1 MSISDNMLATFL
13 SGETTPQ
20 DDIEVFNEM
29 LRDENLHDVV
39 DCAMVLDSFSDL
51 NELRENFDSTID
63 KFDNFNDFKEI
74 NFQWFGNF

>member
-1 MSISDNMLATFL
+1 MSISDNMLAAFL

-20 DDIEVFNEM
+20 EDIEVFNEM

-51 NELRENFDSTID
+51 NELRENFDSAID
-63 KFDNFNDFKEI
+63 KFDNFNDFNEI
-74 NFQWFGNF
+74 NKTL

>member
-51 NELRENFDSTID
+51 NELRENFDSAID

-74 NFQWFGNF
+74 NKTL